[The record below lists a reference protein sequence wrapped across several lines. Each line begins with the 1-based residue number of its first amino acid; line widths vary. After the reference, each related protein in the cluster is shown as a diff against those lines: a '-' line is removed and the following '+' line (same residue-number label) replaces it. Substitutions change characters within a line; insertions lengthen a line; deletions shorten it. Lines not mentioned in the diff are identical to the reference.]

1 MEVGF
6 PEPAWE
12 ALPLLLCFS
21 TLSPFSRPPQSEHVQ
36 PCSQTWEPASLLL
49 CLLLGL
55 LLSALCP
62 LSASASLLHDACSLT
77 PPGVSGRENLWDIEP
92 GGGRVEWLRDS
103 KRAGPWPGEGM
114 GGTAASL
121 KPGQSQQVSGLVVKG
136 WLLAVSESG
145 ALSGLSW
152 LWTSASL
159 PRPARAL
166 TPPCTL

>member
-1 MEVGF
+1 MGCESCVCTCTFLNIGKVRCAGEMEVGF

-92 GGGRVEWLRDS
+92 GGAGLSDCGTARGRDPGQGRVW
-103 KRAGPWPGEGM
+103 
-114 GGTAASL
+114 GGRR
-121 KPGQSQQVSGLVVKG
+121 
-136 WLLAVSESG
+136 LL
-145 ALSGLSW
+145 
-152 LWTSASL
+152 
-159 PRPARAL
+159 
-166 TPPCTL
+166 